1 MKLDNEEK
9 DRIRNAYS
17 GGSWDDAF
25 NTIEDILT
33 KHLASRTTFT
43 IEYIKAE
50 RQQKTGGQQRDYWNE
65 IDTKAYEVFLTL
77 PEKVKQGR
85 HLAEF
90 KQAVRDTVALGE
102 TGYKKKYEAFV
113 KRYKEENTPEA
124 KQLRELDDSLI
135 QLAFETEPP
144 LG

>member
-1 MKLDNEEK
+1 M
-9 DRIRNAYS
+9 
-17 GGSWDDAF
+17 
-25 NTIEDILT
+25 
-33 KHLASRTTFT
+33 
-43 IEYIKAE
+43 
-50 RQQKTGGQQRDYWNE
+50 
-65 IDTKAYEVFLTL
+65 
-77 PEKVKQGR
+77 
-85 HLAEF
+85 AEF